1 MKAADAETRGA
12 AALTKP
18 FLSMNAKVSIKPLDI
33 VVIVLAVTAI
43 AIASISVYDKKNAA
57 PEVVITGQ
65 DGEWIYPLKDDRR
78 VEVKGPIGT
87 TVVGIHDGTVCIEDS
102 PCPNKTCVAAG
113 AISEPGQW
121 VACLPNQVFVR
132 VEGSSDDKQ
141 IDAGVY

>member
-1 MKAADAETRGA
+1 
-12 AALTKP
+12 
-18 FLSMNAKVSIKPLDI
+18 MNAKVSIKPLDI
-33 VVIVLAVTAI
+33 VIIVLAVAAI

-65 DGEWIYPLKDDRR
+65 GGEWIYPLKDERQLEID
-78 VEVKGPIGT
+78 GPIGVT
-87 TVVGIHDGTVCIEDS
+87 TVAIHDGKVRIVDS

-132 VEGSSDDKQ
+132 VEGSSNDKQ